1 MSAVADRRHSSA
13 TTSLPTCTLT
23 VYSRPLNYDVV
34 RHGPDLHG
42 YLDLTS
48 PLGILIFEGLHIGS
62 LIKAGGGP
70 LGVFD
75 PNKPSQDTND
85 GSITGTYVCGAAGI
99 LESDVWNINNA
110 KNITYEPLGPN
121 SNSVLRYMLQS
132 INYLTFPT
140 GLPWYTIP
148 ITMQFAG
155 YYVLLPGVET
165 PAPSWVNP
173 YPGRGRRIPLPGR
186 PHRHLL

>member
-1 MSAVADRRHSSA
+1 VPGCLDTISGSGFYFLPGGSLDPCPPSPIVVIPPPPPP
-13 TTSLPTCTLT
+13 LPTCTLT

-85 GSITGTYVCGAAGI
+85 GS
-99 LESDVWNINNA
+99 
-110 KNITYEPLGPN
+110 
-121 SNSVLRYMLQS
+121 
-132 INYLTFPT
+132 
-140 GLPWYTIP
+140 
-148 ITMQFAG
+148 
-155 YYVLLPGVET
+155 
-165 PAPSWVNP
+165 
-173 YPGRGRRIPLPGR
+173 
-186 PHRHLL
+186 